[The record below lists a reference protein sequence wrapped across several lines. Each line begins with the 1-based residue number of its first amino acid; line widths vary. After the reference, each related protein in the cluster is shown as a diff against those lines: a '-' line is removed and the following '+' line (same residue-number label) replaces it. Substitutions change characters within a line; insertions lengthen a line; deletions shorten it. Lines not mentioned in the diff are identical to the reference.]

1 MGQTLTDLDVNVDLD
16 AIKTQ
21 LAGWYDDNAVVFI
34 N

>member
-16 AIKTQ
+16 TIKAQ
-21 LAGWYDDNAVVFI
+21 LEGWYDDKAVVFI